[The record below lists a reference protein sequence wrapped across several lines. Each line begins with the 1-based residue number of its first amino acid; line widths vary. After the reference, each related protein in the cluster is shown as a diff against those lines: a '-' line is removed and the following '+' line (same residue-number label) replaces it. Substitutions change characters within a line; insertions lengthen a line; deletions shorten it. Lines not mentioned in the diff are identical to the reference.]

1 MESIFRLS
9 QLPSNTLAVLVTL
22 RQKPID
28 STPYFE
34 STRAHSSS
42 CAARLGEPFVQR
54 IALPAIGFDIAIL
67 HDYLQRVTK
76 TLSPQ

>member
-1 MESIFRLS
+1 MDARIEVY
-9 QLPSNTLAVLVTL
+9 NEKM
-22 RQKPID
+22 QKAYDYLQADYQTI
-28 STPYFE
+28 
-34 STRAHSSS
+34 RAGS
-42 CAARLGEPFVQR
+42 QR